1 MPCSSSSSVRWFRPG
16 WERVLLTSLCLLSSA
31 FSVLV
36 AHRQMELE
44 TEVAELRAEMRTA
57 DLAAA
62 ASEGVTI
69 VRQRRLRREA
79 AAAAG
84 GDQGG
89 ASMPSHVIFFSQ
101 FSIYF
106 LPKQNTCD
114 LSNSTL
120 SSENDSDSMKS
131 HRRVRTATARACRA
145 RRGRRATT
153 ATPASPAPSAW
164 RGPAVRGGPGDP
176 RARPAEELCRN
187 GTSRIPAGGR
197 GGDPR

>member
-1 MPCSSSSSVRWFRPG
+1 MKLDTDTPIFPIPCSSSSSVRWFRPG

-79 AAAAG
+79 AAG

-89 ASMPSHVIFFSQ
+89 ASMPSHVIFFPHFQ
-101 FSIYF
+101 FSTKH
-106 LPKQNTCD
+106 L
-114 LSNSTL
+114 
-120 SSENDSDSMKS
+120 
-131 HRRVRTATARACRA
+131 
-145 RRGRRATT
+145 
-153 ATPASPAPSAW
+153 
-164 RGPAVRGGPGDP
+164 
-176 RARPAEELCRN
+176 
-187 GTSRIPAGGR
+187 
-197 GGDPR
+197 

>member
-1 MPCSSSSSVRWFRPG
+1 MRWFRPG

-69 VRQRRLRREA
+69 VRQRRMRRE
-79 AAAAG
+79 AAAG

-89 ASMPSHVIFFSQ
+89 ASMPSHVIFFPI
-101 FSIYF
+101 FNLF
-106 LPKQNTCD
+106 T
-114 LSNSTL
+114 
-120 SSENDSDSMKS
+120 
-131 HRRVRTATARACRA
+131 RTKH
-145 RRGRRATT
+145 
-153 ATPASPAPSAW
+153 
-164 RGPAVRGGPGDP
+164 
-176 RARPAEELCRN
+176 L
-187 GTSRIPAGGR
+187 
-197 GGDPR
+197 

>member
-1 MPCSSSSSVRWFRPG
+1 MRWFRPG

-62 ASEGVTI
+62 SEGVTI

-79 AAAAG
+79 SAG

-89 ASMPSHVIFFSQ
+89 ASMPSHVIFFPI
-101 FSIYF
+101 FNLF
-106 LPKQNTCD
+106 T
-114 LSNSTL
+114 
-120 SSENDSDSMKS
+120 
-131 HRRVRTATARACRA
+131 RTRH
-145 RRGRRATT
+145 
-153 ATPASPAPSAW
+153 
-164 RGPAVRGGPGDP
+164 
-176 RARPAEELCRN
+176 L
-187 GTSRIPAGGR
+187 
-197 GGDPR
+197 